1 MFYLIKKSYLCA
13 VFNRYAK
20 KMKKIFTLVALCI
33 VTWSANAQELIQGSK
48 FTDNWSVGLN
58 AGVVTP
64 LSVHT
69 SFFPNMRPTMG
80 VELSKQLTPV
90 FGLGLEGMWSVNT
103 SSSLTAFD
111 HSNISAL
118 GKININNLFWGYTGT
133 PRLFEVETVLGA
145 GWLHSYMNGVG
156 DGNFVST
163 KFGLNLNFN
172 LCESKAWTV
181 ALKPAFVY
189 RLEDEKHVGAYFN
202 SNNGAFELLAGV
214 SYHFKGSNGAHHF
227 TFGKPYNQAEVDGL
241 NGKINDLRSQL
252 NDETNNVNAAN
263 NKINELEAALNECR
277 NREPEVK
284 TVTNTVTKTSQ
295 TLESVVTFG
304 QGRVAVDA
312 SQLPNVERIGTY
324 MKNHPEAT
332 VTIKGYASPEGNA
345 DVNARIANQR
355 AEAVKTLLM
364 NRYRIAASRIS
375 AEGQGVG
382 DMFSEP
388 DWNRVSICTLNE
400 EGSK

>member
-1 MFYLIKKSYLCA
+1 
-13 VFNRYAK
+13 
-20 KMKKIFTLVALCI
+20 MKKIFTLVALCV

-48 FTDNWSVGLN
+48 LLDNWSVGVN
-58 AGVVTP
+58 AGVLTP

-69 SFFPNMRPTMG
+69 SFFPNMRSTMG
-80 VELSKQLTPV
+80 VELSKQLTPI
-90 FGLGLEGMWSVNT
+90 FGLGLEGTWSVNT

-111 HSNISAL
+111 HSNVSVL
-118 GKININNLFWGYTGT
+118 GKVNMNNLFCGYTGT
-133 PRLFEVETVLGA
+133 PRLFEVETVLGG
-145 GWLHSYMNGVG
+145 GWLHSYVNGNG
-156 DGNFVST
+156 DGNFIST

-172 LCESKAWTV
+172 LGEQKAWTV

-189 RLEDEKHVGAYFN
+189 KLEDKKRVAGHFN
-202 SNNGAFELLAGV
+202 ANDAAFELMAGLT
-214 SYHFKGSNGAHHF
+214 YHFKGSNGARHI
-227 TFGKPYNQAEVDGL
+227 TLAKPYNQAEVDGL
-241 NGKINDLRSQL
+241 NGKINDLRSEL
-252 NDETNNVNAAN
+252 DEETNNVNAAN
-263 NKINELEAALNECR
+263 NKIDELEAALKECL

-284 TVTNTVTKTSQ
+284 TVTNTVTKTNQ

-304 QGRVAVDA
+304 QGRVAIDG

-332 VTIKGYASPEGNA
+332 VSIKGYASPEGNV
-345 DVNARIANQR
+345 DVNTRLARQR

-364 NRYRIAASRIS
+364 KKYRIAESRIS

-382 DMFSEP
+382 NMFSEP

-400 EGSK
+400 EGRK